1 MKRSAHSKEIRQNE
15 VGEPAFTGAPN
26 VGHILKRMRMQ
37 RSLSIR
43 DVADG
48 SGLSASFLS
57 AVERGESD
65 VSIGRLARIA
75 EFFDH
80 DLGSMLGY
88 STRLS
93 RPSFVTKSSRTMVN
107 RGRGIRYELLRLP
120 GLSLELAV
128 ITFDPRSG
136 FRDELTHEGVD
147 TVLVTSGEI
156 VLRVNDVDYPMRASE
171 CAVFSGGYAHTMRN
185 DSGRTASAVGVTTAH
200 M

>member
-1 MKRSAHSKEIRQNE
+1 MPTRSKAVRHNE
-15 VGEPAFTGAPN
+15 EGEPAYRGAPN
-26 VGHILKRMRMQ
+26 IGLILKRMRTQ
-37 RSLSIR
+37 RKLSIR

-75 EFFDH
+75 EFFDQ

-93 RPSFVTKSSRTMVN
+93 RPSFVTKSDRVMLN
-107 RGRGIRYELLRLP
+107 RGRGVRYELLRLP
-120 GLSLELAV
+120 GLNLEMAS
-128 ITFDPRSG
+128 ISFDPRSA

-147 TVLVTSGEI
+147 TLYVISGEI
-156 VLRVNDVDYPMRASE
+156 VLRVNDIDYPMRAGE
-171 CAVFSGGYAHTMRN
+171 CAVYSAGFAHTIRN
-185 DSGRTASAVGVTTAH
+185 DSGRPATAVGLTTAH

>member
-1 MKRSAHSKEIRQNE
+1 MPTRSKAVRHNE
-15 VGEPAFTGAPN
+15 EGEPAFRGAPDI
-26 VGHILKRMRMQ
+26 GQILKRMRTQ
-37 RSLSIR
+37 RKLSIR

-75 EFFDH
+75 EFFDQ

-88 STRLS
+88 STRLA
-93 RPSFVTKSSRTMVN
+93 RPAFVTKSDRVTFN

-120 GLSLELAV
+120 GLSLELAS
-128 ITFDPRSG
+128 ISFDPRSA
-136 FRDELTHEGVD
+136 FRDELAHEGVD
-147 TVLVTSGEI
+147 TIFVTSGEI
-156 VLRVNDVDYPMRASE
+156 VLRVNDVDYPMRAGD
-171 CAVFSGGYAHTMRN
+171 CAVYSAGFTHTMRN
-185 DSGRTASAVGVTTAH
+185 DTARPATAVGLTTAR

>member
-1 MKRSAHSKEIRQNE
+1 MGTRKTTAVRHNE
-15 VGEPAFTGAPN
+15 QGEPAFRGAPN
-26 VGHILKRMRMQ
+26 VSEILKRMRLS
-37 RSLSIR
+37 RNLSIR
-43 DVADG
+43 DVAEG

-75 EFFDH
+75 EFFDQ

-93 RPSFVTKSSRTMVN
+93 RPSFVGKSDRVLMN

-120 GLSLELAV
+120 GLNLELV
-128 ITFDPRSG
+128 VMSFEPRSA
-136 FRDELTHEGVD
+136 FRDELSHEGID
-147 TVLVTSGEI
+147 TLYVTAGEV
-156 VLRVNDVDYPMRASE
+156 VLRVNETDFPMRAGE
-171 CAVFSGGYAHTMRN
+171 CAVFSAGFAHTVRN
-185 DSGRTASAVGVTTAH
+185 DSPRIATALGVTTAH

>member
-1 MKRSAHSKEIRQNE
+1 MPTRSKAVRHNE
-15 VGEPAFTGAPN
+15 EGEPAFRGAPDI
-26 VGHILKRMRMQ
+26 GRILKRMRTQ
-37 RSLSIR
+37 RKLSIR

-75 EFFDH
+75 EFFDQ

-88 STRLS
+88 STRLA
-93 RPSFVTKSSRTMVN
+93 RPAFVTKSDRVTLN

-120 GLSLELAV
+120 GLSLELAS
-128 ITFDPRSG
+128 ISFDPRSA
-136 FRDELTHEGVD
+136 FRDELAHEGVD
-147 TVLVTSGEI
+147 TIFVTSGEI
-156 VLRVNDVDYPMRASE
+156 VLRVNDVDYPMRAGD
-171 CAVFSGGYAHTMRN
+171 CAVYSAGFTHTMRN
-185 DSGRTASAVGVTTAH
+185 DTARPATAVGLTTAR

>member
-1 MKRSAHSKEIRQNE
+1 MPTRSKAVRHNE
-15 VGEPAFTGAPN
+15 EGEPAFRGAPDI
-26 VGHILKRMRMQ
+26 GQILKRMRTQ
-37 RSLSIR
+37 RKLSIR

-75 EFFDH
+75 EFFDQ

-93 RPSFVTKSSRTMVN
+93 RPAFVTKSDRVTLN

-120 GLSLELAV
+120 GLSLELAA
-128 ITFDPRSG
+128 ISFDPRSA
-136 FRDELTHEGVD
+136 FRDELAHEGVD
-147 TVLVTSGEI
+147 TIFVTSGEI
-156 VLRVNDVDYPMRASE
+156 VLRVNDVDYPMRAGD
-171 CAVFSGGYAHTMRN
+171 CAVYSAGFTHTMRN
-185 DSGRTASAVGVTTAH
+185 DTARPATAVGLTTAR

>member
-1 MKRSAHSKEIRQNE
+1 MKRPSKTREIRQNE

-37 RSLSIR
+37 RGLSIR

-57 AVERGESD
+57 AVERSESD

-93 RPSFVTKSSRTMVN
+93 RPSFVTKSLRTMIN

-120 GLSLELAV
+120 GLSLELAL

-147 TVLVTSGEI
+147 TVVVTSGEI
-156 VLRVNDVDYPMRASE
+156 VLRVNEVDYPMRTSE
-171 CAVFSGGYAHTMRN
+171 CAVFSGGYAHAMRN
-185 DSGRTASAVGVTTAH
+185 DSARPASAVGVTTAH

>member
-1 MKRSAHSKEIRQNE
+1 MAARGKAVRHNE
-15 VGEPAFTGAPN
+15 VGEPAYRGAPD
-26 VGHILKRMRMQ
+26 VGQILKRMRTQ
-37 RSLSIR
+37 RKLSIR
-43 DVADG
+43 DVAEG

-57 AVERGESD
+57 AVERNESD

-75 EFFDH
+75 EFFDQ

-93 RPSFVTKSSRTMVN
+93 RPSFVTKSDRVMMN

-120 GLSLELAV
+120 GLNLELA
-128 ITFDPRSG
+128 IIAFEPRAS

-147 TVLVTSGEI
+147 TLYVTAGEI
-156 VLRVNDVDYPMRASE
+156 VLRLNDVDYPMRAGE
-171 CAVFSGGYAHTMRN
+171 CAVYSAGYAHSFRN
-185 DSGRTASAVGVTTAH
+185 DSPRPAAALGLTTAH

>member
-1 MKRSAHSKEIRQNE
+1 MPTRSKAVRHNE
-15 VGEPAFTGAPN
+15 EGEPAFRGAPDI
-26 VGHILKRMRMQ
+26 GQILKRMRTQ
-37 RSLSIR
+37 RKLSIR

-75 EFFDH
+75 EFFDQ

-93 RPSFVTKSSRTMVN
+93 RPAFVTKSDRVTLN

-120 GLSLELAV
+120 GLSLELAA
-128 ITFDPRSG
+128 ISFDPRSA
-136 FRDELTHEGVD
+136 FRDELAHEGVD
-147 TVLVTSGEI
+147 TIFVTSGEI
-156 VLRVNDVDYPMRASE
+156 VLRVNDVDYPMRAGD
-171 CAVFSGGYAHTMRN
+171 CAVYSAGFTHTMRN
-185 DSGRTASAVGVTTAH
+185 DTTRPATAVGLTTAR

>member
-1 MKRSAHSKEIRQNE
+1 MPTRSKAVRHNE
-15 VGEPAFTGAPN
+15 EGEPAFRGAPDI
-26 VGHILKRMRMQ
+26 GQILKRMRTQ
-37 RSLSIR
+37 RKLSIR

-75 EFFDH
+75 EFFDQ

-93 RPSFVTKSSRTMVN
+93 RPAFVTKSDRVTLN

-120 GLSLELAV
+120 GLSLELAS
-128 ITFDPRSG
+128 ISFDPRSA
-136 FRDELTHEGVD
+136 FRDELAHEGVD
-147 TVLVTSGEI
+147 TIFVTSGEI
-156 VLRVNDVDYPMRASE
+156 VLRVNDVDYPMRAGD
-171 CAVFSGGYAHTMRN
+171 CAVYSAGFTHTMRN
-185 DSGRTASAVGVTTAH
+185 DTARPATAVGLTTAR

>member
-1 MKRSAHSKEIRQNE
+1 MSTRSKAVRHNE
-15 VGEPAFTGAPN
+15 EGEPAFRGAPDI
-26 VGHILKRMRMQ
+26 GQILKRMRTQ
-37 RSLSIR
+37 RKLSIR

-75 EFFDH
+75 EFFDQ

-93 RPSFVTKSSRTMVN
+93 RPAFVTKSDRVTLN

-120 GLSLELAV
+120 GLSLELAA
-128 ITFDPRSG
+128 ISFDPRAA
-136 FRDELTHEGVD
+136 FRDELAHEGVD
-147 TVLVTSGEI
+147 TIFVTSGEI
-156 VLRVNDVDYPMRASE
+156 VLRVNDIDYPMRAGD
-171 CAVFSGGYAHTMRN
+171 CAVYSAGFTHTMRN
-185 DSGRTASAVGVTTAH
+185 DSTRPATAVGLTTAR

>member
-1 MKRSAHSKEIRQNE
+1 MAARKTLAARHNE
-15 VGEPAFTGAPN
+15 RGEPAFSGAPN
-26 VGHILKRMRMQ
+26 VSQILKRMRLA
-37 RSLSIR
+37 RKLSIR

-75 EFFDH
+75 EFFDQ

-93 RPSFVTKSSRTMVN
+93 RPSFVGKSDRVLMN
-107 RGRGIRYELLRLP
+107 RGRGVRYELLRLP
-120 GLSLELAV
+120 GLNLELAV
-128 ITFDPRSG
+128 IAFEPRSG
-136 FRDELTHEGVD
+136 FRDELSHEGID
-147 TVLVTSGEI
+147 TLYVTAGEI
-156 VLRVNDVDYPMRASE
+156 VLRVNETDFIMRAGE
-171 CAVFSGGYAHTMRN
+171 CAVFSAGYAHTVRN
-185 DSGRTASAVGVTTAH
+185 DSSHVATALGVTTAH

>member
-1 MKRSAHSKEIRQNE
+1 MPTRSKAVRHNE
-15 VGEPAFTGAPN
+15 EGEPAFRGAPDI
-26 VGHILKRMRMQ
+26 GQILKRMRTQ
-37 RSLSIR
+37 RKLSIR

-75 EFFDH
+75 EFFDQ

-93 RPSFVTKSSRTMVN
+93 RPAFVTKSDRVTLN

-120 GLSLELAV
+120 GLSLELAS
-128 ITFDPRSG
+128 ISFDPRSA
-136 FRDELTHEGVD
+136 FRDELAHEGVD
-147 TVLVTSGEI
+147 TIFVTSGEI
-156 VLRVNDVDYPMRASE
+156 VLRVNDIDYPMRAGD
-171 CAVFSGGYAHTMRN
+171 CAVYSAGFTHTMRN
-185 DSGRTASAVGVTTAH
+185 DSIRPATAVGLTTAR